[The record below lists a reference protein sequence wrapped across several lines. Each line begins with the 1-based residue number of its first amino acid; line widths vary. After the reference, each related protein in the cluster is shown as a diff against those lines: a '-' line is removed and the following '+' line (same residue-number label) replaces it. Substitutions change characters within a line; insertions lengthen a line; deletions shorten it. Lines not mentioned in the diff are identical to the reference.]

1 MKTNLSNDEI
11 RPYVQRRDAFKT
23 KSGSVYSEQYHNLYA
38 VLSLGTHGWS
48 SFPLYVY
55 DAVAKQ
61 WFGNQVKY
69 SKTTTTHQRWAKP
82 ILDGNDD
89 PDNIRA
95 VSINWVTTD
104 YLLAL
109 IYVSNSEKEAA

>member
-38 VLSLGTHGWS
+38 VFSYGTH
-48 SFPLYVY
+48 FPLYVY

-61 WFGNQVKY
+61 WFGNQVKH

-95 VSINWVTTD
+95 VSINWRSTD

-109 IYVSNSEKEAA
+109 IFVSTPQKEAA